1 MAEEYKYL
9 TKDEAIRQIEEV
21 VRDKPANKPAN
32 KLTEVLQRIKSRG
45 IGAQRG

>member
-21 VRDKPANKPAN
+21 VGDKPANKPTN
-32 KLTEVLQRIKSRG
+32 KLAEALERIKSQG
-45 IGAQRG
+45 IGGQ